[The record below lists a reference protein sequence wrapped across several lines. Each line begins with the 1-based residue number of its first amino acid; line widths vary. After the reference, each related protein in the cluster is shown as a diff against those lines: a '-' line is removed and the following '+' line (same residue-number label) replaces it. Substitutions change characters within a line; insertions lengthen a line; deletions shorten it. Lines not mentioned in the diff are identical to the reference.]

1 MKNQIERDGF
11 YVLEV
16 VISEG
21 EIAAICDEM
30 FIAVELNHALSGAEK
45 SKTQRRGHC
54 IGTPGVVSRKQMMKC
69 SHSHVEAFAK
79 CS

>member
-21 EIAAICDEM
+21 EIAATCDEM
-30 FIAVELNHALSGAEK
+30 FTAVELNHALSGAEK
-45 SKTQRRGHC
+45 SKTQRLGHC
-54 IGTPGVVSRKQMMKC
+54 IGTPGVVSMKQMMKC
-69 SHSHVEAFAK
+69 SYSHVEAFAK